1 MPSLFY
7 LLIRT
12 CVLKGANIM
21 IAEQEENNLAAST
34 IGRGQVRSEE
44 FNRSSIRN
52 SHHDRGIAGTVDIDS
67 LIFNICRHLNQG
79 YARLRGAAK
88 ELVDVLDV
96 DRIRTGTANGNLQLM
111 ILRSDEVAVPLL
123 DLMSR
128 HGDVPN
134 LAAVLGLAE
143 DGSMVLHSF
152 DSRDTPHL
160 LIVGG
165 KDAGKT
171 VMLRSVAASLAIN
184 NRQSEIQLAVIS
196 PVIANNER
204 QRSQS
209 ASWLPLNYLPHM
221 ICDVAFRHS
230 EIIDLL
236 TFLNQEISYREK
248 HSFIE
253 PRMIVLIDQADIL
266 VSRGGR
272 QCSEPLLRLAQKG
285 EDVGIHL
292 VLSTQSFD
300 SATFSTQLMKEI
312 PTRLIGRSASGQTNR
327 DFPIQHE
334 NSAEQLLGEGD
345 FLHRQGEHIRRF
357 QGAYIDDYDL
367 HLKLT
372 EMYRRR
378 AILLAET
385 FEARLHLK
393 QSSQASAVVL
403 PSSNIDQVAAV
414 VG

>member
-1 MPSLFY
+1 M
-7 LLIRT
+7 T
-12 CVLKGANIM
+12 
-21 IAEQEENNLAAST
+21 IAEQEENNST
-34 IGRGQVRSEE
+34 ARPEGRWQIRSEE
-44 FNRSSIRN
+44 INSALVRNDLHNRGS
-52 SHHDRGIAGTVDIDS
+52 AGMINADS
-67 LIFNICRHLNQG
+67 LILNIRSQLDQG
-79 YARLRGAAK
+79 YAKLRAAAK
-88 ELVDVLDV
+88 ELATGLNVDG
-96 DRIRTGTANGNLQLM
+96 IRSGPVNGNRQLA
-111 ILRSDEVAVPLL
+111 ISRSDEVAVPLL
-123 DLMSR
+123 DLMSK
-128 HGDVPN
+128 HGDVPEH
-134 LAAVLGLAE
+134 AAVLGFAE

-160 LIVGG
+160 LIVGDQ
-165 KDAGKT
+165 DAGKT
-171 VMLRSVAASLAIN
+171 VMQRSIAASLAIN

-204 QRSQS
+204 QRSQA

-253 PRMIVLIDQADIL
+253 PRLIVLIDQADIL

-300 SATFSTQLMKEI
+300 SAAFSTQLMKEI

-378 AILLAET
+378 AILLAEP